1 MELTPEEEELKILQ
15 WTNDR
20 FGIPNTFN
28 ITLLKDFLLF
38 AQKELGYSK
47 PQKDDREI
55 RGKSYLPGRDFLSPL
70 HGHGSSADWIGR

>member
-1 MELTPEEEELKILQ
+1 LKILQ

-47 PQKDDREI
+47 PQ
-55 RGKSYLPGRDFLSPL
+55 RDFLSPL